1 MYPAP
6 FECFG
11 QPINLSQQ
19 KGSLA
24 TLRSSWLLRLG
35 LQVSG
40 IICGADIY
48 LVAMPQSSQQVGR
61 AGQSGHG
68 AVIEGVGV
76 AYVAFHVAV
85 AQQVLHGADVLVQ

>member
-1 MYPAP
+1 
-6 FECFG
+6 
-11 QPINLSQQ
+11 
-19 KGSLA
+19 
-24 TLRSSWLLRLG
+24 
-35 LQVSG
+35 
-40 IICGADIY
+40 
-48 LVAMPQSSQQVGR
+48 MPQSSQQVGR